1 MTLRKECCEDNEG
14 FKQDTSRPF
23 HKVFSLQVLTYNV
36 WIAPLVRWNPI
47 ENLEAIC
54 KFIESLDVDIVCL
67 QEVSLFKEGLRV
79 RGV

>member
-14 FKQDTSRPF
+14 FEQDMSRPF
-23 HKVFSLQVLTYNV
+23 HEVFSLQVLTYNV

-67 QEVSLFKEGLRV
+67 QEVSLFKEGPRV